1 MLAKIQHFVYNCI
14 QKRENGGIV
23 LFVIGDYIVH
33 PMHGAGVIE
42 NIVSRRISGDERDY
56 YVLKLPAGDM
66 VVMVP
71 VDGCENIGV
80 RPVISHDEAVGI
92 LDSFPKIE
100 VNMTQNW
107 NKRYRENMDKI
118 KSGNLLEVGEVVKG
132 LMCRDLERGL
142 STGERKMLHSAKQI
156 LISELVIALD
166 TDYDQ
171 VEQKLSAAI

>member
-56 YVLKLPAGDM
+56 YVLKLPVGDM

-71 VDGCENIGV
+71 VDGCESIGV
-80 RPVISHDEAVGI
+80 RPVVGI
-92 LDSFPKIE
+92 LDAFPDIE
-100 VNMTQNW
+100 VSMTQNW
-107 NKRYRENMDKI
+107 NKRYRENMEKI

-166 TDYDQ
+166 TDYEH
-171 VEQKLSAAI
+171 VEQKLSSAI

>member
-1 MLAKIQHFVYNCI
+1 MYIEKQI
-14 QKRENGGIV
+14 GGIV
-23 LFVIGDYIVH
+23 LFVIGDHIVH
-33 PMHGAGVIE
+33 PMHGAGIIE